1 MKNRPTESTERL
13 IESLYVK
20 KGLWDRF
27 VQVDPQ
33 DEIIRQIADAGEPAA
48 IPDLLPFLIIGDRRS
63 ILASAK
69 AIHHLLQILK
79 PTDFVRFDEFVR
91 QGYPDWRVR
100 REPWYLMK
108 PKDVGHLAS
117 MGEMSVSLLGIAS
130 CHTNGHVREAAVR
143 ELGKTE
149 TGTELPFLLIR
160 ANDWVP
166 EIRSSARNFLLN
178 RIRSD
183 YIHRLMDWLPL
194 ALRLSNVGRDDH
206 SAILEAV
213 RGLLASSEAR
223 EALREGFESQDQF
236 VRRFCFE
243 LALNSNAADLLTV
256 MQRAFVDRD
265 AQVRKEAVYKL
276 HAILPSGGSKELL
289 IRARNDGCMAVRRE
303 ALHIFAEK
311 YSDEADQEFQFALLD
326 VNVAGREEAQYYLQK
341 KGTVDMRA
349 FYSHRLETSTSRQFC
364 PAIAGVGETGV
375 AKDSQIVD
383 RFLNNQNSKVRVAA
397 LHTIAKLNP
406 DAYLDEFV
414 LALDDASSKVA
425 REAVLALSKKANSV
439 GGQRLWEIFDSCR
452 YPHGKRWALFLLAR
466 INKWDSIAF
475 LIQALTDQNDSF
487 VELSQRY
494 IVRWFARYNR
504 SFATPTADQLSKLR
518 NVLSRCNLLLSSGTQ
533 RQLDSL
539 LKRF

>member
-1 MKNRPTESTERL
+1 MKNKPSESTERL

-27 VQVDPQ
+27 VQIDPQ

-48 IPDLLPFLIIGDRRS
+48 IPDLLPLLIIGDRRS

-69 AIHHLLQILK
+69 AIHHLLQLLK

-166 EIRSSARNFLLN
+166 EIRSSARDFLLN

-236 VRRFCFE
+236 VRRFCFQ
-243 LALNSNAADLLTV
+243 LALNSNEADLLTV
-256 MQRAFVDRD
+256 LQRAFVERD

-311 YSDEADQEFQFALLD
+311 YADEADQEFQSALLD
-326 VNVAGREEAQYYLQK
+326 ANIAVREEAQYYFQK
-341 KGTVDMRA
+341 KGTVDLRA
-349 FYSHRLETSTSRQFC
+349 YYSHRLETSNSRQLC
-364 PAIAGVGETGV
+364 AAIAGVGETGV
-375 AKDSQIVD
+375 AKDSQLVE
-383 RFLNNQNSKVRVAA
+383 RFLNNQHSKVRVAA

-406 DAYLDEFV
+406 DAYLDKFV

-439 GGQRLWEIFDSCR
+439 GAQRLWEIFDSCR
-452 YPHGKRWALFLLAR
+452 YPHGKRWGLFLLAR

-475 LIQALTDQNDSF
+475 LIQSLTDQNDSC

-504 SFATPTADQLSKLR
+504 SFATPTAEQLSRLR

-539 LKRF
+539 LKSF